1 MQNTEIAN
9 LEKTNGGSSDNS
21 GFIGGYS
28 KNVAASLNSAN
39 VNQALSSLTDAQKK
53 NLDLDKIKGILNSGT
68 SYTDYYSKNAYTL
81 DQLKQIELDSS
92 YINQYGSDSNDQTV
106 INAKSNLISVL
117 SIKNTPCCTMFL

>member
-1 MQNTEIAN
+1 LQSWKN
-9 LEKTNGGSSDNS
+9 KWRSSDNS

-53 NLDLDKIKGILNSGT
+53 NLDLTKLKGYLILELLI
-68 SYTDYYSKNAYTL
+68 YWLLFKNAYTL

-117 SIKNTPCCTMFL
+117 SNVYVIQI